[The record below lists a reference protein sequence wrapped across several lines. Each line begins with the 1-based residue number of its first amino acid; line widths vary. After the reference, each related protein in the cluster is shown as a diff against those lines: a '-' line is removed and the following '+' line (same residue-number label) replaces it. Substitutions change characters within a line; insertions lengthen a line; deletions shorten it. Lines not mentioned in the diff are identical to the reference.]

1 MPPVMSVDS
10 DALAENQPWSTPAEL
25 AQMVGVGQAAILN
38 RLRRGTLRGEKRDG
52 RWRIPPDVVDAV
64 VTARRA
70 QAVSSGGLRLL
81 RHAQTPVDEEGRLA
95 GVASDDDTEALQ
107 LVIAA
112 KDEVIAAK
120 DEVIKELRRE
130 LAQHRSAMVMF
141 LGGTP
146 PLPPA
151 DAPASAAPE
160 LTQP

>member
-1 MPPVMSVDS
+1 MSVDS
-10 DALAENQPWSTPAEL
+10 DALTENQPWSTPAEL

-52 RWRIPPDVVDAV
+52 RWRIPPDVVEAV

-81 RHAQTPVDEEGRLA
+81 RHAQAPVDGEVRIA
-95 GVASDDDTEALQ
+95 GLASDENTEALQ

-120 DEVIKELRRE
+120 DEMIKELRRE
-130 LAQHRSAMVMF
+130 LAQHRTAMVMF

-146 PLPPA
+146 PLGPA
-151 DAPASAAPE
+151 DAAASAAPE
-160 LTQP
+160 LTEP

>member
-10 DALAENQPWSTPAEL
+10 EALAENQPWSTPAEL

-81 RHAQTPVDEEGRLA
+81 RHAQAPVDEEVRLA
-95 GVASDDDTEALQ
+95 GVASDENTEALR

-120 DEVIKELRRE
+120 DEMIKELRRE
-130 LAQHRSAMVMF
+130 LAQHRTAMVMF

-146 PLPPA
+146 LPVPA
-151 DAPASAAPE
+151 GRPASPDS
-160 LTQP
+160 TQP